1 MLWGNNKQEI
11 EDLQKKVN
19 QAISDICLLQQNVEL
34 MKTNQTSLRGL
45 VNRKLS
51 EGLPEEQ
58 KKEELAGKEKYI

>member
-19 QAISDICLLQQNVEL
+19 QAIADICLLQQNVEL

-51 EGLPEEQ
+51 EGLPEE
-58 KKEELAGKEKYI
+58 KKDELSGKEKYI